1 MMGTKA
7 SKRCRLSSDNSTT
20 LHVDNLPEPELASQS
35 KTLGPINATR
45 ARASCATSRSDDGL
59 KLNLNRCQAALLLWS
74 LQAST
79 GQFGSTGILAYADK
93 NDASN
98 CLYHRISWHQE
109 VETRLKSYEARE
121 PHGLTYIRRDE
132 GSEFTG
138 VGKALENASPP
149 GGPRAT
155 IWPKRPQVQQAF
167 PSCYY
172 ALFRFSHYA
181 HKSRQNHNCS
191 NKLEY

>member
-1 MMGTKA
+1 M
-7 SKRCRLSSDNSTT
+7 RDF
-20 LHVDNLPEPELASQS
+20 
-35 KTLGPINATR
+35 TLGRWLKTQPQPMSGRVIALES
-45 ARASCATSRSDDGL
+45 ASFYRAS
-59 KLNLNRCQAALLLWS
+59 W
-74 LQAST
+74 
-79 GQFGSTGILAYADK
+79 QFGMLAYADK
-93 NDASN
+93 NDASD

-132 GSEFTG
+132 GSKFTG

-172 ALFRFSHYA
+172 ALFRFSHFPL
-181 HKSRQNHNCS
+181 KSRENHSCS